1 MFWSGCLSLVLGVL
15 GLGKVVEVVPKD
27 VLSAFTISAAFNIMF
42 TQLGSLFQISVA
54 GSHAPIL
61 ILRNAL
67 LALPSAQVF
76 TTGVSAAALALLF
89 AFKSLPLHKWL
100 RLPKS
105 VPKTLVGSLGPFLT
119 MVLFTIVNGKFGFA
133 ATRGLQEVG
142 VVPQGLPSF
151 LVPIAHPRLGAHLK
165 DICLLTFVML
175 TETLAM
181 GKALAARAGQRLD
194 NSQEMVAMG
203 AANVCG
209 SFFQSFTSAGSFSR
223 SAVVVST
230 GGQTQLAGI
239 VTALAVVATL
249 QFFTSYFI
257 HVPKCVL
264 AACLIVAVSGLVDRK
279 RAVALWQE
287 SKWQFLMYLFYLGSM
302 LSLGAA
308 EGLLVSVIVYY
319 GLRALRW
326 GKAKL
331 VS

>member
-1 MFWSGCLSLVLGVL
+1 M
-15 GLGKVVEVVPKD
+15 
-27 VLSAFTISAAFNIMF
+27 
-42 TQLGSLFQISVA
+42 
-54 GSHAPIL
+54 
-61 ILRNAL
+61 
-67 LALPSAQVF
+67 
-76 TTGVSAAALALLF
+76 
-89 AFKSLPLHKWL
+89 
-100 RLPKS
+100 
-105 VPKTLVGSLGPFLT
+105 
-119 MVLFTIVNGKFGFA
+119 LFTAVNAQFGFA

-151 LVPIAHPRLGAHLK
+151 QSSIWHPRLGSHVK

-181 GKALAARAGQRLD
+181 GKALSARDNEKID
-194 NSQEMVAMG
+194 NSQELVAMG

-264 AACLIVAVSGLVDRK
+264 AACLIVAVSGLIDKK
-279 RAVALWQE
+279 RAVTLWSE
-287 SKWQFLMYLFYLGSM
+287 NKWRFLMYLF
-302 LSLGAA
+302 
-308 EGLLVSVIVYY
+308 
-319 GLRALRW
+319 
-326 GKAKL
+326 
-331 VS
+331 